1 MTDDKLCG
9 IYDKFRIE
17 RTDGK
22 SRPGRKH
29 DGCTYF
35 VLDIT
40 HDPFAVP
47 ALLAYADS
55 CEAEYPELA
64 ADCRRWV
71 VRPEEARIPA
81 TCELC
86 GGKGLVPNGAPE
98 NGPDRC
104 PVCNAEGIDG
114 D

>member
-1 MTDDKLCG
+1 MTDDKLRG

-71 VRPEEARIPA
+71 ARPKGYSEGVMIGSIRDGWSKPEEPTDA
-81 TCELC
+81 
-86 GGKGLVPNGAPE
+86 G
-98 NGPDRC
+98 
-104 PVCNAEGIDG
+104 NA
-114 D
+114 